1 MCDSK
6 GTCVDLYLKSAIE
19 GAVIK
24 WATQID
30 EVLKEDSSCAFVKES
45 NPTPRFGMY
54 MCSDFS
60 PGTTFTCGPGSV
72 VGIATGYGLDGSG
85 IESRW
90 GRNFPHLSRPALGPT
105 QPPVQWVLG
114 LSRG

>member
-1 MCDSK
+1 MFDSK
-6 GTCVDLYLKSAIE
+6 GNCVDLYLKCAIE

-54 MCSDFS
+54 TCSDILQTQLVLNF
-60 PGTTFTCGPGSV
+60 TFKSENLNTVKISFFCK
-72 VGIATGYGLDGSG
+72 
-85 IESRW
+85 
-90 GRNFPHLSRPALGPT
+90 
-105 QPPVQWVLG
+105 VL
-114 LSRG
+114 LCH

>member
-6 GTCVDLYLKSAIE
+6 GNCVDLYLKSAIE

-54 MCSDFS
+54 SVQ
-60 PGTTFTCGPGSV
+60 TFLQTHFILNSTLT
-72 VGIATGYGLDGSG
+72 I
-85 IESRW
+85 SRQ
-90 GRNFPHLSRPALGPT
+90 N
-105 QPPVQWVLG
+105 
-114 LSRG
+114 